1 MEPLL
6 NIAVGDPIVVPKLS
20 VRRADTGIGK
30 YFTIVICAA
39 TYDFAAPENRFASDF
54 KNVIGVEPKKMV
66 TYDFNAEDDN
76 VRLIAEAVSQK
87 GYNPY
92 NFAVYQVEDAAF
104 KQAVEKLMP

>member
-20 VRRADTGIGK
+20 VRPADTGIGK
-30 YFTIVICAA
+30 YLTIVICAA
-39 TYDFAAPENRFASDF
+39 TYDFAAPQNRFASDF
-54 KNVIGVEPKKMV
+54 KNAVAVEPKRMV
-66 TYDFNAEDDN
+66 TYDFDSDDDN